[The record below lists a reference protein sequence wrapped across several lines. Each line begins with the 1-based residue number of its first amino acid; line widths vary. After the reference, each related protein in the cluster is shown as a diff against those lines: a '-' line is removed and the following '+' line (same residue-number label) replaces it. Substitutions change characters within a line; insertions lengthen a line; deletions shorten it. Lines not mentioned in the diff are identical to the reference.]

1 MPSEGE
7 LLTAGEDAHTIIG
20 ARIRGRE
27 EERGFRE
34 IGPVCKMLHSLGTEA
49 FGIDHDGEWIA
60 SVRPIGEDIDLVE
73 RAQTRG
79 F

>member
-1 MPSEGE
+1 
-7 LLTAGEDAHTIIG
+7 
-20 ARIRGRE
+20 
-27 EERGFRE
+27 
-34 IGPVCKMLHSLGTEA
+34 MLHGLGTEA

-79 F
+79 L